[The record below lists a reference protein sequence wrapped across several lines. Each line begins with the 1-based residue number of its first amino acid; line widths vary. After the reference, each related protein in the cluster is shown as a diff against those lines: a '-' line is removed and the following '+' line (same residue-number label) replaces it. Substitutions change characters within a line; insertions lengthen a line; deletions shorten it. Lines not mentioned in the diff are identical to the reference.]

1 MSSSDSSWAASTLPD
16 SPAPAAAA
24 AAAAAAAG
32 VGLGYGIAIA
42 VGILVLVSTI
52 MLASYLCVRAKGT
65 SSSSPSPPLPTHHH
79 RHHHHHP
86 RSPTTSEMAVA
97 VGLDDAAID
106 AFYPKFACGAGKEE
120 PAAVVGT
127 CAICLGECEAGEAVR
142 RGTECGHG
150 FHAGCAERWLRV
162 SAACPL
168 CRSSPSPSPRHHA
181 GSHPA
186 LRAHPPRPP
195 RQMKLDLA
203 PLPVVFC
210 GSKGLS

>member
-65 SSSSPSPPLPTHHH
+65 SSSSPPRPPHSPPPPPPFTHHIRNGGGGGARRRRH
-79 RHHHHHP
+79 RRLLP
-86 RSPTTSEMAVA
+86 EIRMRR
-97 VGLDDAAID
+97 
-106 AFYPKFACGAGKEE
+106 
-120 PAAVVGT
+120 
-127 CAICLGECEAGEAVR
+127 GEGRGGGGGGDVRDMSGGVRGREAVR

-168 CRSSPSPSPRHHA
+168 CRSSPSPSPAATTPAATPLSELIPLALHA
-181 GSHPA
+181 
-186 LRAHPPRPP
+186 R
-195 RQMKLDLA
+195 
-203 PLPVVFC
+203 
-210 GSKGLS
+210 